1 MDLTPILSLSQQ
13 TCLLLNADSLTSVL
27 NRWKYTSHLMC
38 VAVYLFCTLFISNL
52 NCRMLRRAAS
62 FPSSYIPSRFSL
74 SNISHFLLGQ
84 NAYHNFKIQS
94 NGSLLTLPNQ
104 RNVLPLNQTADV
116 KKYVRSTLQLLN
128 NWLHPQYISN
138 EAMHKLNISRDRKF
152 IQFSVSIAIKNRL
165 VFTTCRNLLN
175 MRSITEHTKGNW
187 YLVARKKTDRQTV
200 HGSEC

>member
-1 MDLTPILSLSQQ
+1 MNYLLLNVVFQLNSKPILRLCLHFSLFWRQEFTLEGCPTIWHTLCMGCKAEARQNSAGTKDESTACTQWLNIFTISDYIIILPTMDLTPILSLSQQ

-84 NAYHNFKIQS
+84 NAYHNFKI
-94 NGSLLTLPNQ
+94 
-104 RNVLPLNQTADV
+104 
-116 KKYVRSTLQLLN
+116 
-128 NWLHPQYISN
+128 
-138 EAMHKLNISRDRKF
+138 
-152 IQFSVSIAIKNRL
+152 
-165 VFTTCRNLLN
+165 
-175 MRSITEHTKGNW
+175 
-187 YLVARKKTDRQTV
+187 
-200 HGSEC
+200 